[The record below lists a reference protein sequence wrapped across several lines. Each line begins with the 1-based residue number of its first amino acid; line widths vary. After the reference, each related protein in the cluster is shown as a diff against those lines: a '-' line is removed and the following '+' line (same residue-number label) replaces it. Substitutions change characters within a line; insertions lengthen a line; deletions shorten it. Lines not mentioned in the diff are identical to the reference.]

1 MFLRRK
7 GEVPVESEKLT
18 VLKALFGHL
27 NQSVRER
34 NTGFTQVFHRFFTG
48 FSQFSHRISSS
59 REIVFF
65 VELCSDQFY

>member
-7 GEVPVESEKLT
+7 GEVPVESEKFT

-27 NQSVRER
+27 NWTVRER
-34 NTGFTQVFHRFFTG
+34 NIGFARFYTG
-48 FSQFSHRISSS
+48 FSQFSHRISSL

-65 VELCSDQFY
+65 VELCSDPFY